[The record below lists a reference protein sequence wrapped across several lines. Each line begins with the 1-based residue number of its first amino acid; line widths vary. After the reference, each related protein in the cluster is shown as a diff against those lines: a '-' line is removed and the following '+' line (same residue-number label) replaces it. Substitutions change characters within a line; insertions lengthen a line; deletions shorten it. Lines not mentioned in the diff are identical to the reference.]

1 METLQIDLVWYKD
14 KEGYQIERCG
24 KDKNGSDVLSI
35 VGRGGELVETHPFD
49 RNELVFKAFES
60 MAKSPEGLLKFVNVY
75 GLLDAPAYDV
85 AFPHG
90 GVTRI
95 SYSAE
100 AFREGPDRKPQ
111 AVRSIKGEN
120 VADHLETAK
129 VFRDVLRQSS
139 QGWDNVP
146 QRLGKELYNRLSDES
161 LGEVRLFGNPKRGF
175 RLALIANSLMHG
187 MWLQL
192 ARSISGGAG
201 FRICELCGG
210 PFEVG
215 PNTGRRADSKFCSDA
230 HRRESNS
237 RKRSRSL

>member
-1 METLQIDLVWYKD
+1 MEALQIDLVWYKD
-14 KEGYQIERCG
+14 KGGYQIENCG
-24 KDKNGSDVLSI
+24 KDKNGADVLSI
-35 VGRGGELVETHPFD
+35 VRKGGELVKTRPFEQ
-49 RNELVFKAFES
+49 NELVFKAFES
-60 MAKSPEGLLKFVNVY
+60 MATSPQGLLKFVNVY
-75 GLLDAPAYDV
+75 GLLNAPAYDV
-85 AFPHG
+85 AISNA
-90 GVTRI
+90 GVTRKH
-95 SYSAE
+95 YSAE
-100 AFREGPDRKPQ
+100 AFREGPDGKLQ

-120 VADHLETAK
+120 VTDHLDTAR

-146 QRLGKELYNRLSDES
+146 RRLDMELYNRLFDES
-161 LGEVRLFGNPKRGF
+161 VGEVRLIGYPKRGF

-215 PNTGRRADSKFCSDA
+215 PNTGRRADAKFCSDA
-230 HRRESNS
+230 HRREFNS
-237 RKRSRSL
+237 RKRSQSL

>member
-1 METLQIDLVWYKD
+1 MEALQIDLVWYRD
-14 KEGYQIERCG
+14 KEGYQIENCG
-24 KDKNGSDVLSI
+24 KDKNGFDVLSI
-35 VGRGGELVETHPFD
+35 TGRSGQLVKTRPFD
-49 RNELVFKAFES
+49 RNKLVFKAFES
-60 MAKSPEGLLKFVNVY
+60 MAKSPEGLLKFVNAY

-85 AFPHG
+85 AIPHG
-90 GVTRI
+90 GVTRKF
-95 SYSAE
+95 YSAE
-100 AFREGPDRKPQ
+100 AFREGPEGRLE
-111 AVRSIKGEN
+111 AVRSTKGEN
-120 VADHLETAK
+120 VADHLETAR

-139 QGWDNVP
+139 QSWDNVP
-146 QRLGKELYNRLSDES
+146 RRLGKELYNRLSDES
-161 LGEVRLFGNPKRGF
+161 LGEVRLFGDPKRGF

-230 HRRESNS
+230 HRREFNS
-237 RKRSRSL
+237 RKRSQSL